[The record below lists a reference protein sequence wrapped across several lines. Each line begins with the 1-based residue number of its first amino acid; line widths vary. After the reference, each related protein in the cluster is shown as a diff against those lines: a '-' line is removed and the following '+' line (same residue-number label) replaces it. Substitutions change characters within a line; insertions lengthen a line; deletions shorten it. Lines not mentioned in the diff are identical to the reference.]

1 MLLIKNRDPLLDEV
15 MQRFGED
22 IPEEWLGGR
31 WLQAV
36 AEAWQAA
43 AAPGGTLHALE
54 NQVRVRATFTAA
66 LTRVKQVLVHKTRE
80 LDKLLKASETQVRSQ
95 SEKKLTLDEVAAR
108 VQETYPDLREL
119 REKVDS
125 LVVLR
130 DHLFGLRGDMDDR
143 RDVLIERSREE
154 RAVRKEDDN
163 AI

>member
-1 MLLIKNRDPLLDEV
+1 MLLVKNRDPLLDEV

-22 IPEEWLGGR
+22 IPEEWLGER

-36 AEAWQAA
+36 CEAWQAA

-66 LTRVKQVLVHKTRE
+66 LTRVKQVLAQKTRE
-80 LDKLLKASETQVRSQ
+80 LDRALKTSETRVRSE

-108 VQETYPDLREL
+108 VQETNPVLGDLRA
-119 REKVDS
+119 KVDA

-163 AI
+163 AL